1 MSLLSDLNNKIKAL
15 SARVATECSSLW
27 SGVNTAQETADAK
40 VSKGGDVMSGDLAI
54 QRKSPQMRLIDPTIT
69 KGTNLAAGETKYIEL
84 IFADSNELTANP
96 SLTGESRVPTANIGI
111 VGASVDETGLVRT
124 YLRSY
129 YFTADSDNVG
139 EYTLGIMSDV
149 ANSTGTVYTTANKF
163 QFGNGSQFWIA

>member
-40 VSKGGDVMSGDLAI
+40 VSKGGDVMSGDLI
-54 QRKSPQMRLIDPTIT
+54 LQRAAPMMRLVDPTIT
-69 KGTNLAAGETKYIEL
+69 KGTNLDAGTVKYLEL
-84 IFADSNELTANP
+84 IFADSTELSTHP
-96 SLTGESRVPTANIGI
+96 SFTGTNRVSTPNLGM
-111 VGASVDETGLVRT
+111 VGVSVDETGLVRT

-129 YFTADSDNVG
+129 YFTADSNNVG